1 VLSLEKKM
9 KDAKYFKYDKINEK
23 LDFLIKMAWELLQK
37 KAQYN
42 FIEMNKEASLQLQYA
57 NILQSLIS
65 TSRYSDEEI
74 VKVALEKTIYIQ
86 NKKPQEADLILETKV
101 DNQPYI
107 IAIEMKCYRRRT
119 SSDRSRGAMD
129 IFVKDVYED
138 IEVLEN
144 YKLTNKD
151 IKKTYFLAM
160 TDHLNFVLPKYKSA
174 KYWDYDISD
183 GFIPFVIFSW
193 IDSAIQA
200 NSSWRLGSADS
211 VTWLLASLVCACNC
225 LFISID
231 VSRRPLA

>member
-1 VLSLEKKM
+1 M
-9 KDAKYFKYDKINEK
+9 KEAKYFKYDKINEK

-183 GFIPFVIFSW
+183 GFILNGPRAFSTPIGGKETCIHINGKYKFEW
-193 IDSAIQA
+193 SKVSNNK
-200 NSSWRLGSADS
+200 NSFYF
-211 VTWLLASLVCACNC
+211 LLLE
-225 LFISID
+225 
-231 VSRRPLA
+231 